1 MLTTTLDPSW
11 NTLALEPAYLPL
23 LQESLI
29 YLASHVPAHDAV
41 TVGDTVD
48 LERHARGLPGYTQ
61 TAAALSRGTVTTVRA
76 PSGDRRT
83 LAPGEGFA
91 RVDEVGFHEA
101 HVGGGGDRSLVIAVN
116 AAPPE
121 SRTAPMD
128 VEAFTAGLVTAA
140 PRTAGAGDAG
150 SSTSVLIQSAWWFLL
165 LACALLLALE
175 TLFSN
180 RLSRREQ
187 PA

>member
-1 MLTTTLDPSW
+1 
-11 NTLALEPAYLPL
+11 
-23 LQESLI
+23 
-29 YLASHVPAHDAV
+29 
-41 TVGDTVD
+41 
-48 LERHARGLPGYTQ
+48 
-61 TAAALSRGTVTTVRA
+61 
-76 PSGDRRT
+76 
-83 LAPGEGFA
+83 
-91 RVDEVGFHEA
+91 
-101 HVGGGGDRSLVIAVN
+101 
-116 AAPPE
+116 
-121 SRTAPMD
+121 MD